1 MMTVQSSEKHR
12 LTATSPDH
20 RVEVLVPLAVGRP
33 YSYLAGD
40 LSLSA
45 GDFVTVPLGRRQTLG
60 VVWDDTQQN
69 KDIPAHKL
77 KSVLHRHAC
86 PPMPEMHRKF
96 LSWIAGYTMA
106 DLGSV
111 LKLTLTTAAGIAPE
125 QGTPRYR
132 AADISPDGL
141 SPKRKAVYE
150 AAQNAPDLTA
160 KSLAAKAGSTPALVK
175 SMAADGQ
182 LTVIARAAPLPCT
195 EITHLK
201 TDLDLSNDQAEASKV
216 LTRALSD
223 GGFAPVL
230 LDGVT
235 GSGKTEVYFEALAEA
250 FRLGKQVL
258 VLLPEIGLSSQF
270 ISRFERRFG
279 VKPAVWHSEI
289 TPAQKRKIWRGVIE
303 GRTKCVV
310 GARSALFLPF
320 ADLGLIVVDEEHDAS
335 YKQEDGVIYNAR
347 DMAVV
352 RAKIGAFPVVLASAT
367 PSLETMQNVWA
378 GKYTHVTLTSRFG
391 AAVLPE
397 IHMIDMR
404 SEKTTAQTFISEPLR
419 AAMQE
424 RVERG
429 EQSLLFLNRRGYA
442 PLTLCRK
449 CAHRIEC
456 PSCTAWLVEHR
467 KTGNLHC
474 HHCGFQRK
482 LPKICPEC
490 EAEESLVACGPGVE
504 RIAEEVYAFLLDANI
519 LVLSSDITN
528 SPKALNDAISA
539 IACGDIDV
547 IIGTQMIAKGH
558 NFPKLTCVGVIDA
571 DVGLGGAD
579 MRAAERTFQLLHQVS
594 GRAGRADL
602 PGQVFLQS
610 YMPDHAVMKA
620 LAAGARDPFLK
631 IESEERAEASMPPY
645 GKLVALIVSGNKEDQ
660 VKAYCRDLARTAPA
674 YSNVQ
679 VLGPAAAMLSMLR
692 GKHRWRFLIK
702 AEKEA
707 QIQKIMQD
715 WVGAVKKP
723 SSVQLKI
730 DIDPQSFF

>member
-1 MMTVQSSEKHR
+1 M
-12 LTATSPDH
+12 
-20 RVEVLVPLAVGRP
+20 PLAVGRP

-40 LSLSA
+40 VLPEA
-45 GDFVTVPLGRRQTLG
+45 GDFVTVPLGRRQALG
-60 VVWDDTQQN
+60 VVWDDKSGNT
-69 KDIPAHKL
+69 DIPAHKL
-77 KSVLHRHAC
+77 KTVLQRHDC
-86 PPMPEMHRKF
+86 PPLPKSHRKF
-96 LSWIAGYTMA
+96 LDWVSAYTMG

-111 LKLTLTTAAGIAPE
+111 LKLTLTTTAGLEPE
-125 QGTPRYR
+125 QGAVRYKIGDT
-132 AADISPDGL
+132 AGL
-141 SPKRKAVYE
+141 TAKRKTVYD
-150 AAQNAPDLTA
+150 AAALNPDLTA
-160 KSLAAKAGSTPALVK
+160 KALAAKAGSTPALVK
-175 SMAADGQ
+175 SMAGDGQ
-182 LTVIARAAPLPCT
+182 LAAIQQPAPLPCT
-195 EITHLK
+195 DIRDLK
-201 TDLDLSNDQAEASKV
+201 TDLDLTNDQTEAARA
-216 LTRALSD
+216 LTRALET

-303 GRTKCVV
+303 GKTKCVV

-320 ADLGLIVVDEEHDAS
+320 VDLGLIVVDEEHDAS
-335 YKQEDGVIYNAR
+335 YKQEEGVIYNAR
-347 DMAVV
+347 DMAMV

-391 AAVLPE
+391 VAVMPDVE
-397 IHMIDMR
+397 MIDMR
-404 SEKTTAQTFISEPLR
+404 EEKTTAQTFISEPLR
-419 AAMQE
+419 AAMLE
-424 RVERG
+424 TLARG

-456 PSCTAWLVEHR
+456 PSCSAWLVEHR

-490 EAEESLVACGPGVE
+490 EAEDSLVACGPGVE
-504 RIAEEVYAFLLDANI
+504 RIAEEVTAFMPDAKI
-519 LVLSSDITN
+519 LVLSSDVTN
-528 SPKALNDAISA
+528 SPKALDDAIAA
-539 IACGDIDV
+539 ITKGEIDV

-558 NFPKLTCVGVIDA
+558 NFPKLTCVGVVDA

-602 PGQVFLQS
+602 PGRVYLQS
-610 YMPDHAVMKA
+610 YMPDHAVMEA

-631 IESEERAEASMPPY
+631 VESAEREEASMPPY

-660 VKAYCRDLARTAPA
+660 VKSFCRDLARTAPT
-674 YSNVQ
+674 YGNVQ

-692 GKHRWRFLIK
+692 GKYRWRFLIK
-702 AEKEA
+702 AEKEV
-707 QIQKIMQD
+707 QIQKIILD